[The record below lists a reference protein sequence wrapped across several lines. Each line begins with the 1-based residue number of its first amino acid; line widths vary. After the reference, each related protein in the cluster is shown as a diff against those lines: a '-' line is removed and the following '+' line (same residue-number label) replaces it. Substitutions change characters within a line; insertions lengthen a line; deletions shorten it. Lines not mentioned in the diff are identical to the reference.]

1 MAPSDQADSELQ
13 IRLTAETAAATEGVG
28 EAARDIAGALQGV
41 APAAE
46 QAAQAA
52 AGAMEKVAQKSRQ
65 AAEEVKKVG
74 EHAKMSAGQLRM
86 VAVGMAGMAIGAWS
100 SWDRANGGTHSETID
115 YAKGA
120 LGGAAQFSAMGAMFG
135 AKDPRSLGILALIG
149 AGAGAGMT
157 YLDKKAAEQE
167 EQKAREEAIASMR
180 EQVELY
186 ESLRARTEA
195 FQKTLAGLGDTEAD
209 ATSRTAAR
217 EREIARR
224 EAEDAR
230 LATAQ
235 REAASRNDADA
246 FRSLSRDRQIN
257 AQELAALKNLR
268 IEAPAPERRERTA
281 FDPSDGDSFL
291 KKGFDLFGGLGGGVN
306 DAATQLAREG
316 NAIARQQLSVLDR
329 IASRRTVAT
338 WGP

>member
-52 AGAMEKVAQKSRQ
+52 AGAMEKVAQKSRE
-65 AAEEVKKVG
+65 AATEVKKVG
-74 EHAKMSAGQLRM
+74 EHAKMSAGQLRA
-86 VAVGMAGMAIGAWS
+86 VAVGMAGMALSAYGAWQE
-100 SWDRANGGTHSETID
+100 NHGGRSAGLAYTQ
-115 YAKGA
+115 GA
-120 LGGAAQFSAMGAMFG
+120 LSQGLQGAAMGGMVAGLPGAVIGGAAGAALG
-135 AKDPRSLGILALIG
+135 AFT
-149 AGAGAGMT
+149 T
-157 YLDKKAAEQE
+157 YQQREAAEKAE
-167 EQKAREEAIASMR
+167 AAAREEAIASMR

-230 LATAQ
+230 LAEAQ
-235 REAASRNDADA
+235 RRAAASGDEAS
-246 FRSLSRDRQIN
+246 FRSLSRDRQLN
-257 AQELAALKNLR
+257 AQELAAIKNLK
-268 IEAPAPERRERTA
+268 IEVKAPERQERTA
-281 FDPSDGDSFL
+281 FDPSEGDAFL
-291 KKGFDLFGGLGGGVN
+291 KKGWDLFGGLSGGMN

-316 NAIARQQLSVLDR
+316 NDLSRQQLSVLNR
-329 IASRRTVAT
+329 IATQRIAAT
-338 WGP
+338 WL

>member
-52 AGAMEKVAQKSRQ
+52 AGAMEKVAQKSRE
-65 AAEEVKKVG
+65 AATEVKKVG
-74 EHAKMSAGQLRM
+74 EHAKMSAGQLRA
-86 VAVGMAGMAIGAWS
+86 VAVGMAGMAIGAIG
-100 SWDRANGGTHSETID
+100 AYQENHGGRSAGLAYTQ
-115 YAKGA
+115 GA
-120 LGGAAQFSAMGAMFG
+120 LSQGLQGAAMGGMVAGLPGAIAGGVGGAVLGAFT
-135 AKDPRSLGILALIG
+135 
-149 AGAGAGMT
+149 T
-157 YLDKKAAEQE
+157 YQQREAAEKAE
-167 EQKAREEAIASMR
+167 AKAREEAIASMR

-186 ESLRARTEA
+186 ESLRARTQV

-230 LATAQ
+230 LAQAQ
-235 REAASRNDADA
+235 RDAAGRGDQAA
-246 FRSLSRDRQIN
+246 FRDLSRDRQLN
-257 AQELAALKNLR
+257 AQELSALRNLK
-268 IEAPAPERRERTA
+268 IEVKEPERRERTGY
-281 FDPSDGDSFL
+281 DPSEGDSFL
-291 KKGFDLFGGLGGGVN
+291 KKGWNLFGGLGGGVN

-316 NAIARQQLSVLDR
+316 NDIMRQQLSTLNR
-329 IASRRTVAT
+329 IATQRTVAA
-338 WGP
+338 WSS

>member
-1 MAPSDQADSELQ
+1 MAPSGQADSTLE
-13 IRLTAETAAATEGVG
+13 IKLTADTAAATGGV
-28 EAARDIAGALQGV
+28 ESAARDIAGARRGV
-41 APAAE
+41 TRAAE
-46 QAAQAA
+46 EAGGAA

-86 VAVGMAGMAIGAWS
+86 VAVGMAGMAIGAIGAYQ
-100 SWDRANGGTHSETID
+100 DAHGGRSEKLD
-115 YAKGA
+115 YTQGA
-120 LGGAAQFSAMGAMFG
+120 LSTGLQGAAMGGMVGGFGGAIFGGVGGAA
-135 AKDPRSLGILALIG
+135 IG
-149 AGAGAGMT
+149 LLTT
-157 YLDKKAAEQE
+157 YWKREAAEQAE
-167 EQKAREEAIASMR
+167 AEAREKSIASMR

-186 ESLRARTEA
+186 ESLRARTES
-195 FQKTLAGLGDTEAD
+195 FQTTLSGLGDAETD
-209 ATSRTAAR
+209 VAAR
-217 EREIARR
+217 AERRRSEIARR
-224 EAEDAR
+224 EVEDAR
-230 LATAQ
+230 LAAAQ
-235 REAASRNDADA
+235 REAATRNDADA
-246 FRSLSRDRQIN
+246 FRSLSRDRQLN

-291 KKGFDLFGGLGGGVN
+291 KRGFNLFGGISGGMN

-316 NAIARQQLSVLDR
+316 NDIARRQLSVLDR